1 MDKNKKPKKAL
12 KGKKVIGCPCDAP
25 KHMQPWTRDRQEH
38 LGKIVKVNSDFIFN
52 QKNFKPHTKGYDSL
66 TGEID
71 KRGKP
76 SDNQD
81 KIFLKKPEE
90 EPTQEE
96 KIAERKKKEAKKRE
110 AYNKKL
116 YRDRLKTKWDRGW

>member
-1 MDKNKKPKKAL
+1 MDKKNKQKKPL
-12 KGKKVIGCPCDAP
+12 KGKKIVGCPCDAP
-25 KHMQPWTRDRQEH
+25 KSLQPWARDKREH
-38 LGKIVKVNSDFIFN
+38 LGKIAKVNSDFIFN
-52 QKNFKPHTKGYDSL
+52 HKNFKPHTKGYDSL

-76 SDNQD
+76 ADNQD
-81 KIFLKKPEE
+81 KIFLKKPED
-90 EPTQEE
+90 EPTQAE
-96 KIAERKKKEAKKRE
+96 KIAEKRKKDAKKRE